1 MKVNTIY
8 NYDHK
13 EQKYEENN
21 QPSQTVPDQTMSIR
35 EIIDRYANGG
45 VIEQFQPYY
54 GEEEDFTEML
64 PNTYKMDL
72 AERQSLIEQY
82 SEEIDF
88 MKNHSLVRENE
99 SVQTT
104 PEGEQV

>member
-1 MKVNTIY
+1 MKAIHNVLE
-8 NYDHK
+8 YDHTA
-13 EQKYEENN
+13 QKYEENV

-35 EIIDRYANGG
+35 EIIDRFANGG
-45 VIEQFQPYY
+45 VIEQFTPYY
-54 GEEEDFTEML
+54 GEEEDFNEIL
-64 PNTYKMDL
+64 PETYKMDL

-82 SEEIDF
+82 REEMDF
-88 MKNHSLVRENE
+88 MRNQSTDE

>member
-8 NYDHK
+8 SYNWE

-45 VIEQFQPYY
+45 IIERFEPYY
-54 GEEEDFTEML
+54 GEEEDFNEML
-64 PNTYKMDL
+64 PDTYKMDL
-72 AERQSLIEQY
+72 AEKQNYFEEFANEFKEWQEKPTEPVESGTTTAE
-82 SEEIDF
+82 SE
-88 MKNHSLVRENE
+88 
-99 SVQTT
+99 
-104 PEGEQV
+104 